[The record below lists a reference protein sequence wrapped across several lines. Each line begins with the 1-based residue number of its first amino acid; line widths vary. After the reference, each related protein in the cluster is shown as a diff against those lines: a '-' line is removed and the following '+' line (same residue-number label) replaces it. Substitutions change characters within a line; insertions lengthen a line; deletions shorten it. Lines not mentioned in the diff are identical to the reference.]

1 MFHGK
6 TIDFINVRL
15 VFQQEKEEFV
25 FDHVWSF
32 LQVWFFVNEI
42 FVFNFQACVLK
53 EKILKSGLQ
62 YVCLDS
68 LYNTGAS
75 AWQAEQTFKFNKLWD
90 CVVSLGRQGLWKS
103 PVMLLTVHKLLYL
116 ILPLSFSPPFSLF
129 SETELSV
136 TAELVP
142 TSSWN
147 ISSELDKGTQWGHA
161 GRKWRWGGVK
171 RQVYSWHGCP

>member
-6 TIDFINVRL
+6 TVDFINVRL

-103 PVMLLTVHKLLYL
+103 PVMLLTAHKLLYL
-116 ILPLSFSPPFSLF
+116 ILPLSFSPPFSELYSWEGSLLF
-129 SETELSV
+129 FFLSV
-136 TAELVP
+136 RLICW
-142 TSSWN
+142 SWVRTGLLLGSCQAFF
-147 ISSELDKGTQWGHA
+147 IRSLLG
-161 GRKWRWGGVK
+161 
-171 RQVYSWHGCP
+171 